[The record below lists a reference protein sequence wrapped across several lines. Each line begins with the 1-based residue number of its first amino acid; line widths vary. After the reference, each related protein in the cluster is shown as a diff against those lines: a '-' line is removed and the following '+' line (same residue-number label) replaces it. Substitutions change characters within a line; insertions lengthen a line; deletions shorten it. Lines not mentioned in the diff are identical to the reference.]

1 MTRPTSSKLRI
12 LERMAQAA
20 QEYLARSPAIPTRQP
35 VTEAAPLPPGLQ
47 RVVEQLALL
56 EEALGQ
62 SAMNAAGVEK
72 LLQTEA
78 EALGTWV
85 ETLIRI
91 KARLSAWAG
100 EEQ

>member
-1 MTRPTSSKLRI
+1 MSRPTSSKLRI

-20 QEYLARSPAIPTRQP
+20 QEYLDRTPAIPTRQP
-35 VTEAAPLPPGLQ
+35 ATEPAPLPSGLQ

-56 EEALGQ
+56 EDTLGQ

-78 EALGTWV
+78 EALGAWV

-91 KARLSAWAG
+91 KTRLSAWAG
-100 EEQ
+100 EGQ